1 MVKELDFDE
10 LDRAV
15 SNLMGSVA
23 KPSDDSDKEPAA
35 TLSSPTTS
43 SVSLAV
49 PINSEPPTVVPEAPK
64 AEPSP
69 GTTERHSSRVVV
81 PTQRSSGRFMD
92 VVHPSGDMKQ
102 SRSLTPP
109 SREGIAI
116 TPRPSVA
123 AAVESAKPSEAAAPP
138 VSHDI
143 MPDPISLAESAKPS
157 VTPLS
162 MSGSGITVLPRDDDQ
177 KASAAIADSPFL
189 PDTKVEKRPLGNQPP
204 TGGEDK
210 DLLSS
215 EIMSTDKDD
224 GNPPIP
230 LPAELANDLVTIE
243 SKELTAAHAPVMPE
257 LEKMTVPSGPTSI
270 TQQYK
275 EQPSSGD
282 DSHAAIYDAASV
294 PQPLAHP
301 TKKKAGWLWIVWVVL
316 LLALGGGGAALL
328 YATGIIP

>member
-10 LDRAV
+10 LDKAV

-23 KPSDDSDKEPAA
+23 KPSDGSDKKSPATPSA
-35 TLSSPTTS
+35 PSAAPVNAESP
-43 SVSLAV
+43 
-49 PINSEPPTVVPEAPK
+49 VVIPEAPRV
-64 AEPSP
+64 ELSPS
-69 GTTERHSSRVVV
+69 TTERPSPRVAV
-81 PTQRSSGRFMD
+81 PMQRSSGRFMD

-102 SRSLTPP
+102 SRPLTPP

-116 TPRPSVA
+116 TPRPSVSS
-123 AAVESAKPSEAAAPP
+123 AVEPVKPSA
-138 VSHDI
+138 VSPILPASPDI
-143 MPDPISLAESAKPS
+143 MPDPISLAGSAKPS
-157 VTPLS
+157 VAPVSTPNPDVT
-162 MSGSGITVLPRDDDQ
+162 MLPKPDDK
-177 KASAAIADSPFL
+177 KAPAAIADSPFL

-210 DLLSS
+210 DALPSKI
-215 EIMSTDKDD
+215 ESTNNDD
-224 GNPPIP
+224 GNPPAP

-243 SKELTAAHAPVMPE
+243 SKELTAAHAPAVPE
-257 LEKMTVPSGPTSI
+257 LEKAIVPSGPTSI
-270 TQQYK
+270 TQQYR

-294 PQPLAHP
+294 PQPLTHP
-301 TKKKAGWLWIVWVVL
+301 PKKKAGWLWIIWVLL